1 MERPLDH
8 DLDRL
13 RHDLLRM
20 GQSVEEMVRDAMRAL
35 VQADSAL
42 AERVIRA
49 DVSIDLL
56 EKNLDEASH
65 AVLLRHQPTAGDLRF
80 LIAVMRST
88 TDLERVGDAAVNI
101 SQAVLQLNE
110 EAPLERYLDLPK
122 MAELARGQ
130 IRTSLDAFR
139 QRDVD
144 AALDVCQKDD
154 EIDRLY
160 EQLFRIL
167 VTYMIESSANV
178 RRSLHLLLIARNL
191 ERIADHATNLAENVV
206 YYVEGLDIRHSGFR
220 KK

>member
-20 GQSVEEMVRDAMRAL
+20 GQSVDEMVRDAMRAL
-35 VQADSAL
+35 VETDSAL

-49 DVSIDLL
+49 DVSIDLQ

-65 AVLLRHQPTAGDLRF
+65 AVLLRHQPTAGDLRC

-101 SQAVLQLNE
+101 AQAVVQLNE

-122 MAELARGQ
+122 MADLARGQ
-130 IRTSLDAFR
+130 VRTSLDAFR
-139 QRDVD
+139 NRDVE
-144 AALDVCQKDD
+144 AALEVCRRDDDV
-154 EIDRLY
+154 DRLY

-167 VTYMIESSANV
+167 VTYMIESPTNV

-206 YYVEGLDIRHSGFR
+206 YYVEGLDIRHSGIR
-220 KK
+220 K

>member
-20 GQSVEEMVRDAMRAL
+20 GQSVDEMVRDAMRAL
-35 VQADSAL
+35 VETDSAL

-49 DVSIDLL
+49 DVSIDLQ

-65 AVLLRHQPTAGDLRF
+65 AVLLRHQPTAGDLRC

-101 SQAVLQLNE
+101 AQAVVQLNE

-122 MAELARGQ
+122 MSDLARGQ
-130 IRTSLDAFR
+130 VRTSLDAFR
-139 QRDVD
+139 NRDVE
-144 AALDVCQKDD
+144 AALEVCRRDDDV
-154 EIDRLY
+154 DRLY

-167 VTYMIESSANV
+167 VTYMIESPTNV

-206 YYVEGLDIRHSGFR
+206 YYVEGLDIRHSGIR
-220 KK
+220 K

>member
-13 RHDLLRM
+13 RHNLLRM
-20 GQSVEEMVRDAMRAL
+20 GQSVDEMVRDGMRAL
-35 VQADSAL
+35 VETDSDL

-49 DVSIDLL
+49 DVSIDLQ
-56 EKNLDEASH
+56 EKNLDEESH
-65 AVLLRHQPTAGDLRF
+65 AVLLRHQPTAGDLRC

-101 SQAVLQLNE
+101 AQAVVQLNQ

-122 MAELARGQ
+122 MADLALGQ
-130 IRTSLDAFR
+130 VRTSLDAFR
-139 QRDVD
+139 RRDVE
-144 AALDVCQKDD
+144 AALDVCRKDD
-154 EIDRLY
+154 DIDRLY

-167 VTYMIESSANV
+167 VTYMIESPANV

-206 YYVEGLDIRHSGFR
+206 YYVEGLDIRHSGIR
-220 KK
+220 K

>member
-20 GQSVEEMVRDAMRAL
+20 GQSVDEMVRDAMRAL
-35 VQADSAL
+35 VETDSDLAD
-42 AERVIRA
+42 RVIRA
-49 DVSIDLL
+49 DVSIDLQ

-65 AVLLRHQPTAGDLRF
+65 AVLLRHQPTAGDLRC

-101 SQAVLQLNE
+101 AQAVVQLNE

-122 MAELARGQ
+122 MADLALGQ
-130 IRTSLDAFR
+130 VRTSLDAFR
-139 QRDVD
+139 HRDVP
-144 AALDVCQKDD
+144 AALDVCKKDD
-154 EIDRLY
+154 DIDHLY

-167 VTYMIESSANV
+167 VTYMIESPANV

-191 ERIADHATNLAENVV
+191 ERIADHATNLAENVI

-220 KK
+220 K

>member
-20 GQSVEEMVRDAMRAL
+20 GQSVDEMVRDAMRAL
-35 VQADSAL
+35 VETDSELAD
-42 AERVIRA
+42 RVIRA
-49 DVSIDLL
+49 DVSIDLQ
-56 EKNLDEASH
+56 EKNLDEESH
-65 AVLLRHQPTAGDLRF
+65 AVLLRHQPTAGDLRC

-101 SQAVLQLNE
+101 AQAVVQLNE

-122 MAELARGQ
+122 MADLALGQ
-130 IRTSLDAFR
+130 VRTSLDAFR
-139 QRDVD
+139 HRDVP
-144 AALDVCQKDD
+144 AALDVCRKDD
-154 EIDRLY
+154 DIDHLY

-167 VTYMIESSANV
+167 VTYMIESPANV

-206 YYVEGLDIRHSGFR
+206 YYVEGLDIRHSGIR
-220 KK
+220 K

>member
-13 RHDLLRM
+13 RHNLLRM
-20 GQSVEEMVRDAMRAL
+20 GQSVDEMVRDGMRAL
-35 VQADSAL
+35 VETDSDL

-49 DVSIDLL
+49 DVSIDLQ
-56 EKNLDEASH
+56 EKNLDEESH
-65 AVLLRHQPTAGDLRF
+65 AVLLRHQPTAGDLRC

-101 SQAVLQLNE
+101 AQAVVQLNE

-122 MAELARGQ
+122 MADLALGQ
-130 IRTSLDAFR
+130 VRTSLDAFR
-139 QRDVD
+139 RRDVE
-144 AALDVCQKDD
+144 AALDVCRKDD
-154 EIDRLY
+154 DIDRLY

-167 VTYMIESSANV
+167 VTYMIESPANV

-206 YYVEGLDIRHSGFR
+206 YYVEGLDIRHSGIR
-220 KK
+220 K

>member
-20 GQSVEEMVRDAMRAL
+20 GQSVDEMVRDAMRAL
-35 VQADSAL
+35 EETDSGL

-49 DVSIDLL
+49 DMSIDLQ

-101 SQAVLQLNE
+101 SQAVLELNQE
-110 EAPLERYLDLPK
+110 PPLERYIDLMK
-122 MAELARGQ
+122 MADLARGQ
-130 IRTSLDAFR
+130 VRASFEALRT
-139 QRDVD
+139 RDVE
-144 AALDVCQKDD
+144 AALEICRKDD
-154 EIDRLY
+154 DIDRLY

-167 VTYMIESSANV
+167 VTYMIETPSNV

-206 YYVEGLDIRHSGFR
+206 YYVEGLDIRHAGSR
-220 KK
+220 R

>member
-1 MERPLDH
+1 MERQLDH
-8 DLDRL
+8 DIDRL

-20 GQSVEEMVRDAMRAL
+20 GQSVDEMVRDAMRAL
-35 VQADSAL
+35 VETDSAL

-49 DVSIDLL
+49 DVSIDLQ

-65 AVLLRHQPTAGDLRF
+65 AVLLRHQPTAGDLRC

-101 SQAVLQLNE
+101 AQAVVQLNE

-122 MAELARGQ
+122 MADLARGQ
-130 IRTSLDAFR
+130 VRTSLDAFR
-139 QRDVD
+139 NRDVE
-144 AALDVCQKDD
+144 AALEVCRRDDDV
-154 EIDRLY
+154 DRLY

-167 VTYMIESSANV
+167 VTYMIESPTNV

-206 YYVEGLDIRHSGFR
+206 YYVEGLDIRHSGIR
-220 KK
+220 K

>member
-20 GQSVEEMVRDAMRAL
+20 GRSVDEMVRDAMRAL
-35 VQADSAL
+35 VETDSSL

-49 DVSIDLL
+49 DVSIDLQ

-65 AVLLRHQPTAGDLRF
+65 AVLLRHQPTAGDLRC

-101 SQAVLQLNE
+101 AQAVVQLNE

-122 MAELARGQ
+122 MADLALGQ
-130 IRTSLDAFR
+130 VRTGLDAFR
-139 QRDVD
+139 RRDVE
-144 AALDVCQKDD
+144 AALDVCRKDD
-154 EIDRLY
+154 DIDRLY

-167 VTYMIESSANV
+167 VTYMIESPANV

-206 YYVEGLDIRHSGFR
+206 YYVEGLDIRHSGIR
-220 KK
+220 K

>member
-1 MERPLDH
+1 MQRPLDH

-20 GQSVEEMVRDAMRAL
+20 GRSVDEMVRDAMRAL
-35 VQADSAL
+35 LETDSAL

-49 DVSIDLL
+49 DISIDLQ

-65 AVLLRHQPTAGDLRF
+65 AVLLRHQPTAGDLRC

-101 SQAVLQLNE
+101 AQAVVQLNE

-130 IRTSLDAFR
+130 VRTSLDAFR
-139 QRDVD
+139 NRDVE
-144 AALDVCQKDD
+144 AALEVCRTDD
-154 EIDRLY
+154 DIDRLY

-167 VTYMIESSANV
+167 VTYMIESPANV

-206 YYVEGLDIRHSGFR
+206 YYVDGLDIRHSGIR
-220 KK
+220 K

>member
-20 GQSVEEMVRDAMRAL
+20 GKSVDEMVRDAMSAL
-35 VQADSAL
+35 VETDSDL

-49 DVSIDLL
+49 DVSIDLQ
-56 EKNLDEASH
+56 EKNLDEESH
-65 AVLLRHQPTAGDLRF
+65 AVLLRHQPTAGDLRC

-101 SQAVLQLNE
+101 AQAVIQLNE

-122 MAELARGQ
+122 MADLARGQ
-130 IRTSLDAFR
+130 VRTSLDAFR
-139 QRDVD
+139 RRDVE
-144 AALDVCQKDD
+144 AALDVCRKDD
-154 EIDRLY
+154 DIDRLY

-167 VTYMIESSANV
+167 VTYMIESPANV

-206 YYVEGLDIRHSGFR
+206 YYVEGLDIRHSGIR
-220 KK
+220 K